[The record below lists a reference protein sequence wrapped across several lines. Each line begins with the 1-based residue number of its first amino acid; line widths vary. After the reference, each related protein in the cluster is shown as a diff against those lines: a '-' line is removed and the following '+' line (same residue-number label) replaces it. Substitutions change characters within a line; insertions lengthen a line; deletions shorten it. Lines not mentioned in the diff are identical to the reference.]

1 MPYSYSV
8 AYSGSKCI
16 YPLSVRFYLIPFSSK
31 DYVCPPSGPFQ
42 DFHQDAYFESK
53 MFPFFRPRQRFLPS
67 RRIFWQGLCLL
78 CPPSVDPVPR
88 FPVDRRRGLT
98 LPAVCPCAAP
108 CKLPSLLLSNLAWL
122 GKGGA
127 GSGIPPSPLSRVK
140 RTLGIRMI
148 PKD

>member
-1 MPYSYSV
+1 MCLILTQLHILVQNVSILCLSDFISSHFPARIMS
-8 AYSGSKCI
+8 ALLLALFKIFTEMHILTLKCF
-16 YPLSVRFYLIPFSSK
+16 LFL
-31 DYVCPPSGPFQ
+31 
-42 DFHQDAYFESK
+42 
-53 MFPFFRPRQRFLPS
+53 RQRFLPS

-88 FPVDRRRGLT
+88 FPLDRRRGLT

-140 RTLGIRMI
+140 RTLG
-148 PKD
+148 